1 MKEEKKGFG
10 YCFDKSL
17 KDLKDNLFLV
27 VPNLAIYAALTIVS
41 LLTLTPLV
49 LKALDN
55 PYLFER
61 YIEEN
66 LGIYLGGSF
75 LIILLILFGSLF
87 VMSGNMYMT
96 KRVVNRE
103 SIGLRDFITGMTK
116 YPLQLLGFFIMWLI
130 IAIGLSI
137 VGVLTLIIPV
147 LGFLLFLGV
156 YIYFGT
162 IIQSYDAIMS
172 MEDFGVFD
180 TLSKIFDFGKKNFL
194 TLFLLILFQIVI
206 GGMFQA
212 TASAPMGAMMD
223 PYTTTDFSISMV
235 VVGLLLMLV
244 QIIVSVFLGT
254 FTRLFRFHLY
264 NANELGGSEIE
275 ENAIE
280 DYVVSSKDE

>member
-1 MKEEKKGFG
+1 MTRRVVLGESEG
-10 YCFDKSL
+10 L
-17 KDLKDNLFLV
+17 KD
-27 VPNLAIYAALTIVS
+27 
-41 LLTLTPLV
+41 
-49 LKALDN
+49 
-55 PYLFER
+55 
-61 YIEEN
+61 
-66 LGIYLGGSF
+66 
-75 LIILLILFGSLF
+75 F
-87 VMSGNMYMT
+87 V
-96 KRVVNRE
+96 R
-103 SIGLRDFITGMTK
+103 GMTK
-116 YPLQLLGFFIMWLI
+116 YPLRLLGLI
-130 IAIGLSI
+130 CMMLLILIALMMVLS
-137 VGVLTLIIPV
+137 LSLIIPI
-147 LGFLLFLGV
+147 LGILVVIGV
-156 YIYFGT
+156 NIFFTT
-162 IIQSYDAIMS
+162 IVQSYDAIMS